1 MDIGQLQQQ
10 LSELKLKH
18 EAIEKA
24 WKKRQGN
31 RELLEFL
38 VDVVPRAVDAERA
51 SIFILDPFSDNAWV
65 QAGTGL
71 EERQVSVPT
80 AGSLV
85 GRVITEGKTIV
96 EYDVEGQVGAHD
108 VVATQTGYVTR
119 NMICLPVH
127 GVTRK
132 QVVGAVQVLN
142 KRGAGKFTKGDL
154 SILEKL
160 TSILQMHIEN
170 IYVRQELAR
179 MLAAMK
185 KQIDAL
191 SAKLQEGK

>member
-1 MDIGQLQQQ
+1 MDISQLQQQ
-10 LSELKLKH
+10 LAELKLKH
-18 EAIEKA
+18 DAIEKA

-38 VDVVPRAVDAERA
+38 VEVVPRAVDAERA

-191 SAKLQEGK
+191 SAKLQGAE